1 MQTKYISYSS
11 PPGLLRKAGAVAA
24 TVVLAGVALMFS
36 AVLLTAVLLV
46 IVFGGAYVW
55 WRTRE
60 LRRQMRDF
68 AGRETVQ
75 EENPRDETVVEGEV
89 ISSSWDRKQ

>member
-1 MQTKYISYSS
+1 
-11 PPGLLRKAGAVAA
+11 
-24 TVVLAGVALMFS
+24 
-36 AVLLTAVLLV
+36 
-46 IVFGGAYVW
+46 
-55 WRTRE
+55 
-60 LRRQMRDF
+60 MRDF